1 MIVFLS
7 YAKEDV
13 GRVKQIYADLK
24 AAGHQPWMDTYDL
37 KPGQDWKAA
46 LQLAISKCDAA
57 LICLSNNSV
66 SKTGYIQVELRE
78 FFEQRKR
85 RPEGSIFV
93 IPARLEPCT
102 VPASMAD
109 LHYADLFEAGG
120 WDRVVA
126 SLSEVRQEKSVLA
139 EQGETRGNFSIFTK
153 VIEEEWEGLP
163 GYSVRLSYPEIH
175 DLNTGSLVC
184 HELNDIFKARA
195 LELLHT
201 RRANKFNQE
210 PEFWQDKQSMATYN
224 TIADYR
230 ITFLSDAAL
239 SLVTT
244 IYEYTGGAHGMH
256 FYRTDNY
263 ALQPIGRLPLS
274 AFFVTGRNHWDTLG
288 ALAREGIK
296 KQAWEYSLSDPSHH
310 DWFADDFVRDWL
322 VKGTTFNEGSDVKF
336 TFSETALTLYFGPY
350 SVAPYAAG
358 SFEVMLSY
366 YDLRDV
372 LRADGPYR
380 LFLPSRPNPAE

>member
-1 MIVFLS
+1 MSAAAVGPLNSLNWVETVIVFLS

-13 GRVKQIYADLK
+13 KRIERIYANLK
-24 AAGHQPWMDTYDL
+24 AAGYQPWMDTHDL

-93 IPARLEPCT
+93 IPVRLEPCT
-102 VPASMAD
+102 VPTSMAE

-126 SLSEVRQEKSVLA
+126 SLNEVRQDKSVLA
-139 EQGETRGNFSIFTK
+139 EHGETRGNFSVFTK

-175 DLNTGSLVC
+175 RLNVGIEVC
-184 HELNDIFKARA
+184 HQLNGIFRARA
-195 LELLHT
+195 LELLYA
-201 RRANKFNQE
+201 RRANRFNQE
-210 PEFWQDKQSMATYN
+210 PDLWQNRQSTATYD
-224 TIADYR
+224 TIANYK

-239 SLVTT
+239 SIVTT
-244 IYEYTGGAHGMH
+244 IYEYTGGAHGIH

-274 AFFVTGRNHWDTLG
+274 AFFVTGGNHWDKLG
-288 ALAREGIK
+288 ALAREGKK
-296 KQAWEYSLSDPSHH
+296 KQAW
-310 DWFADDFVRDWL
+310 
-322 VKGTTFNEGSDVKF
+322 GI
-336 TFSETALTLYFGPY
+336 FSI
-350 SVAPYAAG
+350 
-358 SFEVMLSY
+358 
-366 YDLRDV
+366 
-372 LRADGPYR
+372 
-380 LFLPSRPNPAE
+380 

>member
-1 MIVFLS
+1 VIVFLS

-13 GRVKQIYADLK
+13 SRVEQIYADLQ
-24 AAGHQPWMDTYDL
+24 AAGYQPWMDTHDL

-66 SKTGYIQVELRE
+66 SKTGYVQVELRE

-85 RPEGSIFV
+85 RPEGARFV
-93 IPARLEPCT
+93 FPVRLEPCT

-109 LHYADLFEAGG
+109 LHYADLFEPGG

-126 SLSEVRQEKSVLA
+126 SLSEVRQEKLVLA

-184 HELNDIFKARA
+184 HELNDIFRARA
-195 LELLHT
+195 LQLLHT
-201 RRANKFNQE
+201 RRSNRFNQE
-210 PEFWQDKQSMATYN
+210 PDFWQDKQGMAMYN
-224 TIADYR
+224 TIADYK
-230 ITFLSDAAL
+230 ITFLSDAVL
-239 SLVTT
+239 SVVTT

-256 FYRTDNY
+256 FYRTDSY

-274 AFFVTGRNHWDTLG
+274 AFFVTGRNHWDKLG
-288 ALAREGIK
+288 ALARKGIK
-296 KQAWEYSLSDPSHH
+296 KQAWEYSLSDPSHP

-322 VKGTTFNEGSDVKF
+322 AKGTTFNEGSDIEF
-336 TFSETALTLYFGPY
+336 TFSETGLTLYFVPY

-366 YDLRDV
+366 DDLRDV
-372 LRADGPYR
+372 LRVDGPYR
-380 LFLPSRPNPAE
+380 LFLPSRRNPAE